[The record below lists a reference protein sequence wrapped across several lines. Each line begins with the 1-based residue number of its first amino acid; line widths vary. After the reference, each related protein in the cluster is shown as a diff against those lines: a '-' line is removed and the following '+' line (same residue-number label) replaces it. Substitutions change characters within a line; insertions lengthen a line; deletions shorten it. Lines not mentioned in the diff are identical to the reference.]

1 MKYIRDNKAIKL
13 LGKKVRE
20 LRKKQK
26 ISQSQ
31 LAYEAGIPRMQVSR
45 IERGEIN
52 TSISTIIAIAR
63 VLDVHVKEFFNF

>member
-1 MKYIRDNKAIKL
+1 MKYTRDEKAIRL
-13 LGKKVRE
+13 LGRKVKE

-31 LAYEAGIPRMQVSR
+31 LAFEANIPRMQVSR

-52 TSISTIIAIAR
+52 TSISTIFAIAR
-63 VLDVHVKEFFNF
+63 ALDVQVKDLFNF